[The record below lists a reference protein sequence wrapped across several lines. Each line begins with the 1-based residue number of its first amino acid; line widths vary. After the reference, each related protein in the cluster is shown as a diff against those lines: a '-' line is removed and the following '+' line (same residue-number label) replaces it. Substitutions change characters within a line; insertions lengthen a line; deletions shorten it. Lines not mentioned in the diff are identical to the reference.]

1 LRSEKEKQSFQTGLL
16 KSEVREF
23 TEKCREL
30 EQDVPSE
37 YGDWSLKI
45 LRIVDCEVTLKSLKP
60 ANHFNQSVREREEHD
75 KILKK
80 LMMLLKPMT
89 DEEIEASAEVEGL
102 VVRLEYLNDQIVE
115 RDRTKHFR
123 HRPCFTPVCEL
134 YPEIWYITFCFI
146 TDSPTGYI

>member
-1 LRSEKEKQSFQTGLL
+1 M
-16 KSEVREF
+16 
-23 TEKCREL
+23 
-30 EQDVPSE
+30 
-37 YGDWSLKI
+37 
-45 LRIVDCEVTLKSLKP
+45 KSLKL
-60 ANHFNQSVREREEHD
+60 ANHFNQSVREREEQE

-80 LMMLLKPMT
+80 LIVLLKPMT

-115 RDRTKHFR
+115 RDRT
-123 HRPCFTPVCEL
+123 TPVCEL